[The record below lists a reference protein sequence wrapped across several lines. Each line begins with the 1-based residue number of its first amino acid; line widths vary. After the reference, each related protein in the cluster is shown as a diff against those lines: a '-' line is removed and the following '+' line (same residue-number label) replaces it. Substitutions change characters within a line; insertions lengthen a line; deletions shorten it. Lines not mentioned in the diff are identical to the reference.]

1 MRTICDW
8 NNCFEIGEYRAPIEK
23 DNSKNFRLLCLK
35 HVKEFNKNWNYF
47 SGMNDEEVIN
57 FLKSDITWHKPTQG
71 FSSSDNFFKVLWNNV
86 LNEGFDDLKFKK
98 HLNNDRNL
106 KFNNND
112 IKAFA
117 VLGISVGLKWDKIQQ
132 KFKKLVKKFHP
143 DINSG
148 DKNYEEKLKVITLA
162 YTQLKNTYREKID
175 TKS

>member
-1 MRTICDW
+1 MKTICDW

-143 DINSG
+143 DIKWG
-148 DKNYEEKLKVITLA
+148 DKN
-162 YTQLKNTYREKID
+162 
-175 TKS
+175 

>member
-1 MRTICDW
+1 MKTICDW

-148 DKNYEEKLKVITLA
+148 DKNYQEILKVITLA
-162 YTQLKNTYREKID
+162 YTQLKNTYRNKID
-175 TKS
+175 K

>member
-1 MRTICDW
+1 MKTICDW

-47 SGMNDEEVIN
+47 SGMNDKEVIN

-98 HLNNDRNL
+98 HLNNDINL

-148 DKNYEEKLKVITLA
+148 DKNYEEKLKIITLA
-162 YTQLKNTYREKID
+162 YTQLKNTYRNKID
-175 TKS
+175 K

>member
-1 MRTICDW
+1 MKTICDW

-47 SGMNDEEVIN
+47 SGMNDKEVIN

-143 DINSG
+143 DMNSG
-148 DKNYEEKLKVITLA
+148 NKKYEDKLKVITLA
-162 YTQLKNTYREKID
+162 YTQLKNTYKG
-175 TKS
+175 KSNA

>member
-1 MRTICDW
+1 MKTICDW

-148 DKNYEEKLKVITLA
+148 DKNYEEKLKVITLD
-162 YTQLKNTYREKID
+162 YTQLKNTYRNKID
-175 TKS
+175 K

>member
-1 MRTICDW
+1 MKTICDW
-8 NNCFEIGEYRAPIEK
+8 NNCFEIGEYKAPVEK

-47 SGMNDEEVIN
+47 SGMNDKEIIN
-57 FLKSDITWHKPTQG
+57 FLKSDMTWHKPTQG

-98 HLNNDRNL
+98 HINSPKGLT
-106 KFNNND
+106 FNNND

-148 DKNYEEKLKVITLA
+148 DKSYEEKLKVITLA
-162 YTQLKNTYREKID
+162 YTQLKNTYRKKID
-175 TKS
+175 

>member
-1 MRTICDW
+1 MKTICDW

-98 HLNNDRNL
+98 HLNNDKNL

-162 YTQLKNTYREKID
+162 YTQLKNTYRNKID
-175 TKS
+175 K

>member
-162 YTQLKNTYREKID
+162 YTQLKNTYRNKID
-175 TKS
+175 K

>member
-1 MRTICDW
+1 MKTICDW
-8 NNCFEIGEYRAPIEK
+8 NNCFEIGEYKAPLEK

-47 SGMNDEEVIN
+47 SGMTDKEVIN
-57 FLKSDITWHKPTQG
+57 FLKSDMTWHKPTQG

-86 LNEGFDDLKFKK
+86 LNDGFDDFRLKK
-98 HLNNDRNL
+98 HLKNNENI
-106 KFNNND
+106 KFDKDD

-162 YTQLKNTYREKID
+162 YTQLKNTYRKNID
-175 TKS
+175 K

>member
-1 MRTICDW
+1 MKTICDW

-47 SGMNDEEVIN
+47 SGMNDKEVIN

-148 DKNYEEKLKVITLA
+148 DKNYEEKLKIITLA
-162 YTQLKNTYREKID
+162 YTQLKNTYRNKID
-175 TKS
+175 K

>member
-1 MRTICDW
+1 MKTICDW

-148 DKNYEEKLKVITLA
+148 DKNYEEKLKVCLL
-162 YTQLKNTYREKID
+162 YTSPSPRD
-175 TKS
+175 RG